1 MWGRRRAAD
10 PQAVAAAQARLAALR
25 GQLAHAPPPEGHPTD
40 PPVSEGGDEARPGP
54 FEFTMQ
60 PAAPPGRHAAALSMR
75 QRLLARL
82 CDLLPTA
89 VPGRFGVASQHVS
102 VVAVLLAV
110 CLVAGSWLFLRSRP
124 EPVESVPRARLGTE
138 VEPTVPTATP
148 PTGTAAPAGT
158 TPQPTPSMLVVD
170 VAGKVRRPGVVELPA
185 GSRVVDALRAAGGAL
200 PHVNLATL
208 NLARMLVDGEQILVG
223 APAVAGSP
231 PPSASTG
238 ASSTAPAGLVNINT
252 ASQEQLE
259 ELPGVGPVTALAIL
273 TWREEN
279 GAFSSVDE
287 LLEVS
292 GIGDVTLEDLRPYVT
307 V

>member
-10 PQAVAAAQARLAALR
+10 PEAVAAAQARLAALR
-25 GQLAHAPPPEGHPTD
+25 GQLAHTHAPEGHLTD
-40 PPVSEGGDEARPGP
+40 TVPESGDEARPGP
-54 FEFTMQ
+54 FGFTMQ
-60 PAAPPGRHAAALSMR
+60 PAAPAGRHAAALSMR
-75 QRLLARL
+75 QRLLGRL
-82 CDLLPTA
+82 CGVLPTA
-89 VPGRFGVASQHVS
+89 VPGRFGVTSQHVS
-102 VVAVLLAV
+102 VVAALLAV

-124 EPVESVPRARLGTE
+124 EPVESVPRARLATGAA
-138 VEPTVPTATP
+138 PTVASATP
-148 PTGTAAPAGT
+148 PTGSAAPAAT
-158 TPQPTPSMLVVD
+158 TPQPTPSALVVD
-170 VAGKVRRPGVVELPA
+170 VAGKVRRPGIVELPV
-185 GSRVVDALRAAGGAL
+185 GSRVVDALQAAGGAL
-200 PHVNLATL
+200 PHVNLSTL
-208 NLARMLVDGEQILVG
+208 NLARVLVDGEQIVVG
-223 APAVAGSP
+223 APAVAVSP

-238 ASSTAPAGLVNINT
+238 SSTAPAGLVNINT